1 MIGMSPQAFASQRLE
16 SAWQQYQATLEKLRG
31 ELLAL
36 DFAKSPAEQAK
47 VAFLM
52 QQAQALTFAMFLAP
66 QQRYPVFYKHTVFL
80 PNVFTWIAPCAD
92 FLYRFAF
99 VDGRRRYRI
108 WGRRSNTRFFNLQV
122 LGQFW
127 EKPKMKLL
135 ATYDLDDF
143 VKPDGSFEL
152 FAGPQKEGE
161 HWIALDP
168 DSGNNALNIRE
179 AFYDWEGE
187 QETELHIEPLE
198 PGEGPLSFT
207 EEEMVQRL
215 EGACRW
221 VTTALTL
228 WSGLKTAET
237 IGRIGLNQVEVV
249 RFSGDD
255 GCNPAAGY
263 CVGGFNH
270 APDEALILET
280 DVPNARFWA
289 AQTSDIWWQ
298 SPDYHYHQ
306 ASLNGYQATLDSDG
320 KFRAVLCNRD
330 PGVANWLDTMDSPL
344 GYLIVRWY
352 FADRHFTPT
361 LKRVKFDELMQH
373 LPADTVR
380 VAPQQRAE
388 ILQRRARA
396 AYRRWGY

>member
-1 MIGMSPQAFASQRLE
+1 MPFKSAPLE
-16 SAWQQYQATLEKLRG
+16 NAWQQYHATLEALR
-31 ELLAL
+31 ETMLAL
-36 DFAKSPAEQAK
+36 PYAQAPAEQAK
-47 VAFLM
+47 IATLM
-52 QQAQALTFAMFLAP
+52 QQAQAVTYAMFIAP
-66 QQRYPVFYKHTVFL
+66 NQRYPVFYKHTVFL
-80 PNVFTWIAPCAD
+80 PNVFTWVAPCAD

-99 VDGRRRYRI
+99 VDGRRTYRI
-108 WGRRSNTRFFNLQV
+108 WGRRSNTRFFNIQV

-127 EKPKMKLL
+127 EKAQMKLL

-143 VKPDGSFEL
+143 VEQDGSFEI
-152 FAGPQKEGE
+152 FAGPVKHGD
-161 HWIALDP
+161 HWIELDP
-168 DSGNNALNIRE
+168 TSANNAINIRE

-187 QETELHIEPLE
+187 RETKIYIEPIA

-207 EEEMVQRL
+207 EDEMIERL
-215 EGACRW
+215 EGAARW
-221 VTTALTL
+221 VTTALKL
-228 WSGLKTAET
+228 WSGIKSAET
-237 IGRIGLNQVEVV
+237 VGRIGLNQTEVI

-270 APDEALILET
+270 GPDEALILET
-280 DVPNARFWA
+280 EVPNARYWA
-289 AQTSDIWWQ
+289 AQTSDFWWL
-298 SPDYHYHQ
+298 SVDYNYHQ
-306 ASLNGYQATLDSDG
+306 CSLNGHQAKIDRDG

-352 FADRHFTPT
+352 FSEQHFQPT
-361 LKRVKFDELMQH
+361 LKLVKFDEIHKH

-380 VAPQQRAE
+380 VTPDERAQ
-388 ILQRRARA
+388 ILHGRARA